1 MVKSLI
7 NIKLSLIYLKLTYQS
22 ICFWWKFF
30 KFIFSIHKNQ
40 FINQNSIPFEV
51 VNVCKLDL
59 TWTCGIIIQQS
70 EIKIFLVSI
79 SEFFH
84 FSLTQVTATSML
96 VTDVGNEMC
105 WWQLWDVGD
114 AFDRFR
120 HQHPLSFNISVGHEH
135 PKIVTNIE
143 ILSLASKNCHQ
154 DKVTNIDLSPTSM

>member
-1 MVKSLI
+1 MKVQFLKFKCLQVVKSLI

-22 ICFWWKFF
+22 ICFWWEFF

-70 EIKIFLVSI
+70 EIKIFLMSI

-84 FSLTQVTATSML
+84 FSLTQLTATSML
-96 VTDVGNEMC
+96 VTDVGNEVC
-105 WWQLWDVGD
+105 WRQLLDVGD
-114 AFDRFR
+114 GFGRFC
-120 HQHPLSFNISVGHEH
+120 HQNPLSLNTSVGHH
-135 PKIVTNIE
+135 QTKDATK
-143 ILSLASKNCHQ
+143 LSQ
-154 DKVTNIDLSPTSM
+154 R